1 MELIYIAAGSNLG
14 DRRYYIETA
23 VKKIRQLPNTK
34 VKKVS
39 RLIQTSPEGGPG
51 GQGPYLNGV
60 IEVESE
66 LFPYDLLLRLQRIE
80 AELGRVRTVADAPR
94 TIDLDI
100 VMYGRMRIDERALSV
115 PHPRALKREF
125 VMLPLTE
132 IAPGA
137 AKALKTL
144 SAGGKKEKARSV
156 KRRMSVRRKAPSRMR
171 KRKKA

>member
-1 MELIYIAAGSNLG
+1 MELIYIAVGSNLG

-34 VKKVS
+34 VNKVS
-39 RLIQTSPEGGPG
+39 HLIQTRPEGGPK

-66 LFPYDLLLRLQRIE
+66 LFPYDLLLRLQKIE

-100 VMYGRMRIDERALSV
+100 VMYGRMRIDERALSI
-115 PHPRALKREF
+115 PHPSALKREF
-125 VMLPLTE
+125 VMRPLAE
-132 IAPGA
+132 ISATA
-137 AKALKTL
+137 ARTLKTL
-144 SAGGKKEKARSV
+144 AKPKSKRAKK
-156 KRRMSVRRKAPSRMR
+156 
-171 KRKKA
+171 

>member
-1 MELIYIAAGSNLG
+1 
-14 DRRYYIETA
+14 

-39 RLIQTSPEGGPG
+39 RLIQTSPEGGPE

-80 AELGRVRTVADAPR
+80 AELGRVRTVANAAR

-132 IAPGA
+132 IAPA
-137 AKALKTL
+137 AVRTLKTL
-144 SAGGKKEKARSV
+144 TKPKAR
-156 KRRMSVRRKAPSRMR
+156 
-171 KRKKA
+171 RKKR